1 LRNGYGTHSRH
12 DTLAAGQP
20 REQAKVLKSSISI
33 LLFFLLS
40 GFFMS
45 LLVGLLD
52 HNRRLLMISGVLL
65 VAIVATVY
73 FLLPVKLPFL
83 KHAA

>member
-1 LRNGYGTHSRH
+1 
-12 DTLAAGQP
+12 
-20 REQAKVLKSSISI
+20 
-33 LLFFLLS
+33 LLS

-52 HNRRLLMISGVLL
+52 HNRRLLMISGILL
-65 VAIVATVY
+65 VAIVATIY

-83 KHAA
+83 RHAA